1 MASKELIE
9 KVARELCLSDG
20 MNPDQEVIAGQA
32 AGYENF
38 GPLYQSAERSQ
49 NTCANRNYIEDAR
62 IAIST
67 ILAALQEPTEGM
79 EFAVDP
85 DDCPTPDA
93 AVYTWRKMLNA
104 SPLGDQSE

>member
-49 NTCANRNYIEDAR
+49 NTCGNRNYMEDAR

-67 ILAALQEPTEGM
+67 ILAALQELTE
-79 EFAVDP
+79 AVRIAYYNDSGKFE
-85 DDCPTPDA
+85 DD
-93 AVYTWRKMLNA
+93 WRAMLNA
-104 SPLGDQSE
+104 SPLGEQSE